1 MGLKAGIIGLP
12 NSGKT
17 TLFNLLTRA
26 HAAVAPYPFC
36 TIEPNLGV
44 VSVPDSRL
52 ERLAEILK
60 PPRVVPATVEFVDVA
75 GLVKGA
81 SKGEGLGNQF
91 LSAIRGVDAVVEVIR
106 FFMDPDIPHFMGEL
120 DPLRDREVVDI
131 ELMLSDLEIVERRLQ
146 KVQELSKKTPGKEL
160 EKERDLLLRV
170 RDALS
175 RGIPLRKLTFS
186 EEEKVILKPFQLI
199 TLKPIIYLA
208 NLDESEQARALYQKM
223 EAWCKQ
229 EGVPLLPLLVKLE
242 EELQEIEDLKERT
255 VFMQEFGLE
264 ESGLTAFIRET
275 YATLGLITFYTFG
288 DKELRAWELLQ
299 GSTAKEAAGKVHTDM
314 QKGFI
319 KAEVINARELLK
331 IGSLEQA
338 KALGRVRLE
347 GKDYQ
352 VQDGDLLYF
361 HFSV

>member
-44 VSVPDSRL
+44 VNVPDPRL
-52 ERLAEILK
+52 EKLAEFLK

-75 GLVKGA
+75 GLVEGA

-91 LSAIRGVDAVVEVIR
+91 LSAVRGVDAVVEVIR
-106 FFMDPDIPHFMGEL
+106 FFLDSNVPHFMGEL
-120 DPLRDREVVDI
+120 NPQRDREVVDL

-146 KVQELSKKTPGKEL
+146 KVQELFKKTSSKEL
-160 EKERDLLLRV
+160 QKEKDLLLCL

-186 EEEKVILKPFQLI
+186 KEEMVILKPFQLI
-199 TLKPIIYLA
+199 TLKPVIYLA
-208 NLDESEQARALYQKM
+208 NLDESEQALALYREM
-223 EAWCKQ
+223 EKLCEEDNA
-229 EGVPLLPLLVKLE
+229 PLLPLMVKLE
-242 EELQEIEDLKERT
+242 QELQEIEDPEERK
-255 VFMQEFGLE
+255 VLMEEFGLS
-264 ESGLTAFIRET
+264 ESGLAAFIRKT

-288 DKELRAWELLQ
+288 DKELRAWELRR
-299 GSTAKEAAGKVHTDM
+299 GSTAREAAGKVHTDM

-319 KAEVINARELLK
+319 KAEVINAEELIQ

-338 KALGRVRLE
+338 RALGRIRLE
-347 GKDYQ
+347 GKEYQ

>member
-44 VSVPDSRL
+44 VNVPDPRL
-52 ERLAEILK
+52 EKLAELLK
-60 PPRVVPATVEFVDVA
+60 PPRIVPATVEFVDVA
-75 GLVKGA
+75 GLVEGA
-81 SKGEGLGNQF
+81 SRGEGLGNQF

-106 FFMDPDIPHFMGEL
+106 FFLDSNVPHFMGEL
-120 DPLRDREVVDI
+120 NPRRDREVVDL

-146 KVQELSKKTPGKEL
+146 KVQELFKKTSSKEL
-160 EKERDLLLRV
+160 QKEKDLLLRL

-175 RGIPLRKLTFS
+175 REVPLRKLTFN
-186 EEEKVILKPFQLI
+186 EEEMTILKPFQLI
-199 TLKPIIYLA
+199 TLKPVIYLA
-208 NLDESEQARALYQKM
+208 NLDESEQALALYREM
-223 EAWCKQ
+223 EKLCEKDDA
-229 EGVPLLPLLVKLE
+229 PLLPLMVKLE
-242 EELQEIEDLKERT
+242 QELQEIEDPEERKAL
-255 VFMQEFGLE
+255 MEEFGLSE
-264 ESGLTAFIRET
+264 GGLAAFICKT

-288 DKELRAWELLQ
+288 DKELRAWELRRD
-299 GSTAKEAAGKVHTDM
+299 STAREAAGKVHTDM

-319 KAEVINARELLK
+319 KAEVINAEELIQ

-338 KALGRVRLE
+338 RALGRVRLE